1 MSPTTWPF
9 VGRDDVLREVR
20 GRLDEGRH
28 VVLTGAAGLG
38 KTRLAH
44 EITESYAASGT
55 PVVRVVASPATAPLP
70 LAPLASLVGGAVGGD
85 AVAAAQRT
93 IAALGRQF
101 PAHSPAHSPAQ
112 SPAHSARWS
121 AQSNDRP
128 NGSPGGATTTPLLS
142 VDDLHLL
149 DEASAI
155 VVHQLITGGSVR
167 LLATVRSSAD
177 CPPAVDRL
185 RQAPGV
191 DHVTLG
197 TLADADIAAM
207 VERALGSPLSGH
219 ARGVIVGA
227 AAGNPMYARE
237 LVEGSLAAGAMQRHG
252 GVYGFEAEMVATPLL
267 EEVVLARLAPFD
279 GAERSTLE
287 LLAVG
292 GRLEQ
297 ALVERVVGFEPL
309 ERLERVGIVVADTG
323 EGRPGGLV
331 LDLGH
336 PLYRELTRARL
347 GALARMRIYRTLA
360 EADADSSESTRSLDE
375 QLRSAVWSVRGGLSI
390 DPAILSA
397 SAHRA
402 VAIGNTPLAAELAH
416 EASSRTGTT
425 ADALLASWCL
435 SLNGD
440 HARAITVL
448 RTARETETDPWMR
461 AALRLRIAEEHWWF
475 GDLDAGLAVLDE
487 ATGEPGPWD
496 ALVHAQRSA
505 HAAMAGNLPVAVQ
518 LGLPLVEHPHP
529 WVRFVA
535 AVGYCLGLIF
545 SDDAEKGLAASR
557 ALSHSLIGVDVQPVG
572 DPGQHHAIQILGM
585 LATGDLDQAREAA
598 EAAYAA
604 AQLSPSQQ
612 ARAWAAMLV
621 GLVTEVTGDV
631 TACVRALAEAE
642 RLWSTVRVWG
652 FAVWCGAALARAQAE
667 SGDLDEAA
675 VTLQRVE
682 GFPRPPQMLC
692 GHLLDLARAW
702 VAFGTGDRAGA
713 AAHVEA
719 SVQHAR
725 ATHAPANEA
734 EAWHEAARLGVLD
747 LLDPAAGPSGW
758 SRPRS
763 ALAAARF
770 DLVDARRTGE
780 PAAWERAAAGFAS
793 LGAHGYAAEAASG
806 AAAAYRKVGASR
818 DAARMDAV
826 AGTHLARTAGLVT
839 PLVARR
845 TGTGPLTAREAEIA
859 RLAAGRLSNRQIAE
873 HLVVSERTVEN
884 HLYRIFI
891 KLAVT
896 GRDDLATALAGV
908 ADDND

>member
-9 VGRDDVLREVR
+9 VGRDDVLRDVR

-101 PAHSPAHSPAQ
+101 PVHSPAHSPAQ

-309 ERLERVGIVVADTG
+309 ERLERVGIVVADLG

-375 QLRSAVWSVRGGLSI
+375 QLSSAVWSVRGGLSI

-505 HAAMAGNLPVAVQ
+505 HAAMAGNLLVAVQ

-598 EAAYAA
+598 DAAYAA

-652 FAVWCGAALARAQAE
+652 FAVW
-667 SGDLDEAA
+667 
-675 VTLQRVE
+675 
-682 GFPRPPQMLC
+682 
-692 GHLLDLARAW
+692 
-702 VAFGTGDRAGA
+702 
-713 AAHVEA
+713 
-719 SVQHAR
+719 
-725 ATHAPANEA
+725 
-734 EAWHEAARLGVLD
+734 
-747 LLDPAAGPSGW
+747 
-758 SRPRS
+758 
-763 ALAAARF
+763 
-770 DLVDARRTGE
+770 
-780 PAAWERAAAGFAS
+780 
-793 LGAHGYAAEAASG
+793 
-806 AAAAYRKVGASR
+806 
-818 DAARMDAV
+818 
-826 AGTHLARTAGLVT
+826 
-839 PLVARR
+839 
-845 TGTGPLTAREAEIA
+845 
-859 RLAAGRLSNRQIAE
+859 
-873 HLVVSERTVEN
+873 
-884 HLYRIFI
+884 
-891 KLAVT
+891 
-896 GRDDLATALAGV
+896 
-908 ADDND
+908 

>member
-1 MSPTTWPF
+1 M
-9 VGRDDVLREVR
+9 
-20 GRLDEGRH
+20 
-28 VVLTGAAGLG
+28 
-38 KTRLAH
+38 
-44 EITESYAASGT
+44 
-55 PVVRVVASPATAPLP
+55 
-70 LAPLASLVGGAVGGD
+70 
-85 AVAAAQRT
+85 
-93 IAALGRQF
+93 
-101 PAHSPAHSPAQ
+101 
-112 SPAHSARWS
+112 
-121 AQSNDRP
+121 
-128 NGSPGGATTTPLLS
+128 
-142 VDDLHLL
+142 
-149 DEASAI
+149 
-155 VVHQLITGGSVR
+155 HQLITGGSVR

-309 ERLERVGIVVADTG
+309 ERLERVGIVVADLG

-475 GDLDAGLAVLDE
+475 GDLDAGLA
-487 ATGEPGPWD
+487 
-496 ALVHAQRSA
+496 
-505 HAAMAGNLPVAVQ
+505 
-518 LGLPLVEHPHP
+518 
-529 WVRFVA
+529 
-535 AVGYCLGLIF
+535 
-545 SDDAEKGLAASR
+545 EKGLAASR

-604 AQLSPSQQ
+604 SQLSPSQQ

-734 EAWHEAARLGVLD
+734 EAWHEAARVGVLG
-747 LLDPAAGPSGW
+747 LLQLKEAINTMVDQL
-758 SRPRS
+758 RS
-763 ALAAARF
+763 FASEVTRVARE
-770 DLVDARRTGE
+770 GE

-845 TGTGPLTAREAEIA
+845 TGTGPLTVREAEIA

>member
-1 MSPTTWPF
+1 M
-9 VGRDDVLREVR
+9 
-20 GRLDEGRH
+20 
-28 VVLTGAAGLG
+28 VLTGAAGLG

-44 EITESYAASGT
+44 EITEGYAASGT

-93 IAALGRQF
+93 IATLARQ
-101 PAHSPAHSPAQ
+101 SPAHSPT
-112 SPAHSARWS
+112 
-121 AQSNDRP
+121 QSNDHP
-128 NGSPGGATTTPLLS
+128 NSSTGSPTTTPLLS

-185 RQAPGV
+185 RQAPSV

-197 TLADADIAAM
+197 TLADSDIASM
-207 VERALGSPLSGH
+207 VERALGAPLSGH

-237 LVEGSLAAGAMQRHG
+237 LIEGSLAAGAMQRHG

-309 ERLERVGIVVADTG
+309 ERLERLGLIVADVDDS
-323 EGRPGGLV
+323 RPGGLL

-360 EADADSSESTRSLDE
+360 EADAAANRAQSTRSLDE

-425 ADALLASWCL
+425 EDALLASWCL

-440 HARAITVL
+440 HARAIAVL
-448 RTARETETDPWMR
+448 GVALDAETDPWTR
-461 AALRLRIAEEHWWF
+461 AALRLRIVEEHWWF

-496 ALVHAQRSA
+496 ALVQAQRSA
-505 HAAMAGNLPVAVQ
+505 HAAMAGNLPEAVH
-518 LGLPLVEHPHP
+518 LGETLVEHPHP

-557 ALSHSLIGVDVQPVG
+557 ALSHSLIGVDVQPIG

-585 LATGDLDQAREAA
+585 LATGDLDQARGAA
-598 EAAYAA
+598 DAAYTA

-631 TACVRALAEAE
+631 STCVRALAEAE

-652 FAVWCGAALARAQAE
+652 FAVWCGAALARGQAE
-667 SGDLDEAA
+667 SGDPDEAA
-675 VTLQRVE
+675 ITLERVAA
-682 GFPRPPQMLC
+682 FPRPPQMLC
-692 GHLLDLARAW
+692 GHLLDLAKAW

-713 AAHVEA
+713 AEHIHA

-725 ATHAPANEA
+725 ANSSSANEA

-747 LLDPAAGPSGW
+747 LLDAVADPQSW

-780 PAAWERAAAGFAS
+780 PAAWERAAVGFAS

-806 AAAAYRKVGASR
+806 AATAYRKAGASR
-818 DAARMDAV
+818 DAARMDAL
-826 AGTHLARTAGLVT
+826 AGTHLAHTAGLAT

-891 KLAVT
+891 KLAVS
-896 GRDDLATALAGV
+896 GRDDLASALAGV
-908 ADDND
+908 AAEHD

>member
-1 MSPTTWPF
+1 M
-9 VGRDDVLREVR
+9 
-20 GRLDEGRH
+20 
-28 VVLTGAAGLG
+28 
-38 KTRLAH
+38 
-44 EITESYAASGT
+44 
-55 PVVRVVASPATAPLP
+55 
-70 LAPLASLVGGAVGGD
+70 
-85 AVAAAQRT
+85 
-93 IAALGRQF
+93 
-101 PAHSPAHSPAQ
+101 
-112 SPAHSARWS
+112 
-121 AQSNDRP
+121 
-128 NGSPGGATTTPLLS
+128 
-142 VDDLHLL
+142 
-149 DEASAI
+149 
-155 VVHQLITGGSVR
+155 
-167 LLATVRSSAD
+167 
-177 CPPAVDRL
+177 
-185 RQAPGV
+185 
-191 DHVTLG
+191 
-197 TLADADIAAM
+197 
-207 VERALGSPLSGH
+207 
-219 ARGVIVGA
+219 
-227 AAGNPMYARE
+227 
-237 LVEGSLAAGAMQRHG
+237 
-252 GVYGFEAEMVATPLL
+252 
-267 EEVVLARLAPFD
+267 
-279 GAERSTLE
+279 
-287 LLAVG
+287 
-292 GRLEQ
+292 
-297 ALVERVVGFEPL
+297 
-309 ERLERVGIVVADTG
+309 
-323 EGRPGGLV
+323 
-331 LDLGH
+331 
-336 PLYRELTRARL
+336 ELTSQR
-347 GALARMRIYRTLA
+347 
-360 EADADSSESTRSLDE
+360 
-375 QLRSAVWSVRGGLSI
+375 VR
-390 DPAILSA
+390 
-397 SAHRA
+397 
-402 VAIGNTPLAAELAH
+402 E
-416 EASSRTGTT
+416 
-425 ADALLASWCL
+425 
-435 SLNGD
+435 
-440 HARAITVL
+440 
-448 RTARETETDPWMR
+448 
-461 AALRLRIAEEHWWF
+461 
-475 GDLDAGLAVLDE
+475 
-487 ATGEPGPWD
+487 
-496 ALVHAQRSA
+496 
-505 HAAMAGNLPVAVQ
+505 
-518 LGLPLVEHPHP
+518 
-529 WVRFVA
+529 
-535 AVGYCLGLIF
+535 
-545 SDDAEKGLAASR
+545 
-557 ALSHSLIGVDVQPVG
+557 
-572 DPGQHHAIQILGM
+572 
-585 LATGDLDQAREAA
+585 DQAREAA

-719 SVQHAR
+719 SVQHAG

-818 DAARMDAV
+818 DAARMDGV